1 MMPDPMKCAI
11 FDMDGV
17 LVDSHPIHMAA
28 WRRFLEAHGRTVN
41 QRDMEFVLEGRKREE
56 MLEHF
61 LGPVSPEQADS
72 YGKEKDVLFREEAK
86 SISTIAGVRE
96 MLEQLSAASVPMAV
110 ASCGGR
116 GRVHQLLEQLN
127 LRNYFEAVFTG
138 NDVKDGKPDPSIFL
152 AVAKQMNVLPS
163 QAICFE
169 DSVSG
174 VTAAKS
180 AGMKCLGIAED
191 GRQDALVQ
199 AGCDAVVPNFVSV
212 SVSDLRKLF

>member
-1 MMPDPMKCAI
+1 MPAAMKCAI

-28 WRRFLEAHGRTVN
+28 WRRFLETHGRTVN
-41 QRDMEFVLEGRKREE
+41 ERDMEFVLEGRKREE

-61 LGPVSPEQADS
+61 LGPVTPEQAAA
-72 YGKEKDVLFREEAK
+72 YGKEKDALFREEAI
-86 SISTIAGVRE
+86 SISTIAGVRG
-96 MLEQLSAASVPMAV
+96 MLDQLAAASVPMAV

-116 GRVHQLLEQLN
+116 GRVHQLLDQLN
-127 LRNYFEAVFTG
+127 LRSYFEAVFTG

-152 AVAKQMNVLPS
+152 AVAKQMKVQPAES
-163 QAICFE
+163 ICFE

-191 GRQDALVQ
+191 GRRDALVQ
-199 AGCDAVVPNFVSV
+199 AGCDAVVPNFNSV

>member
-1 MMPDPMKCAI
+1 
-11 FDMDGV
+11 
-17 LVDSHPIHMAA
+17 
-28 WRRFLEAHGRTVN
+28 
-41 QRDMEFVLEGRKREE
+41 
-56 MLEHF
+56 
-61 LGPVSPEQADS
+61 
-72 YGKEKDVLFREEAK
+72 
-86 SISTIAGVRE
+86 
-96 MLEQLSAASVPMAV
+96 MAV

-138 NDVKDGKPDPSIFL
+138 NDVKEGKPDPSIFL

-180 AGMKCLGIAED
+180 AGMKCLGIAKD

-199 AGCDAVVPNFVSV
+199 AGCDAVAPNFVSV

>member
-1 MMPDPMKCAI
+1 MAGPMKCAI

-28 WRRFLEAHGRTVN
+28 WRRFLEAQGKTVDE
-41 QRDMEFVLEGRKREE
+41 RDMEFVLEGRKREE
-56 MLEHF
+56 ILEHF
-61 LGPVSPEQADS
+61 LGRVTPEQAEVF
-72 YGKEKDVLFREEAK
+72 GKQKDVLFREEAK
-86 SISTIAGVRE
+86 SIATIAGVRE

-127 LRNYFEAVFTG
+127 LRNYFEAVVTG
-138 NDVKDGKPDPSIFL
+138 DDVRDGKPDPSIFL
-152 AVAKQMNVLPS
+152 AVAKRLNVLPADS
-163 QAICFE
+163 ICFE

-191 GRQDALVQ
+191 GRQNALVQ

-212 SVSDLRKLF
+212 SVADLRKLF